1 MEAAI
6 NTMTHQACQH
16 VIVGLGKTGLSVA
29 RYLSRQGQGFAVV
42 DSRQSPPGMD
52 ELNRDYPD
60 TLTHFGDFDTDLIAE
75 AAQLIVSPG
84 VSVHTP
90 EIVRAEQSGAEII
103 GDVELFAR
111 TVTKP
116 VIAITGSNGKST
128 VTALVGEMARA
139 AGVESGVGGNIG
151 TPALDLLENTKTE
164 LFVLE
169 LSSFQ
174 LETTRSLQPLAAVVL
189 NLSAD
194 HMDRYEDLDAY
205 AKAKGKI
212 YHQARVC
219 IVNRDDAL
227 ASSLA
232 QKPGTVS
239 FGLDA
244 PETDQDYG
252 LKMINHEVWLVR
264 GHEPIMKASEI
275 RMPGRHNISNVLA
288 AMALVDAAGISLDVA
303 AESARNFA
311 GLAHRCEWVAEADGV
326 AWFNDSKGTNVGA
339 TIAALN
345 GLSQTVVLIAGGQG
359 KGADFSCLQVA
370 VRDKARCVILFGED
384 AGLIAMAI
392 KDVVSVELVRDLKE
406 AVSLAAS
413 KAQPG
418 DAVLFSPACASFD
431 MFRDYQH
438 RGETFVRHLKEVLS

>member
-16 VIVGLGKTGLSVA
+16 VIVGLGKTGLSVV

-42 DSRQSPPGMD
+42 DSRKLPPGMD
-52 ELNRDYPD
+52 ELNREYPD
-60 TLTHFGDFDTDLIAE
+60 TVTHYGNFDTDLIAD
-75 AAQLIVSPG
+75 AVQLIVSPG
-84 VSVHTP
+84 VSIHTP
-90 EIVRAEQSGAEII
+90 EIARAGKSGAEIV

-111 TVTKP
+111 AVTKP

-139 AGVESGVGGNIG
+139 ADVETAVGGNIG
-151 TPALDLLENTKTE
+151 TPALDLLENTKAE
-164 LFVLE
+164 LYVLE

-174 LETTRSLQPLAAVVL
+174 LETTQSLQPVAAVVL

-194 HMDRYEDLDAY
+194 HMDRYDDLDAY
-205 AKAKGKI
+205 ARSKASI
-212 YHQARVC
+212 YHHAHAC

-227 ASSLA
+227 ASSLVEM
-232 QKPGTVS
+232 PGPVS
-239 FGLDA
+239 FGLDV

-252 LKMINHEVWLVR
+252 LKTMNAEAWLMR
-264 GHEPIMKASEI
+264 GDKPIMKASEI

-288 AMALVDAAGISLDVA
+288 AMALVDAVGVPLDVA
-303 AESARNFA
+303 AETARTFA
-311 GLAHRCEWVAEADGV
+311 GLAHRCEWVAESNGV

-345 GLSQTVVLIAGGQG
+345 GLTQTVVLIAGGQG
-359 KGADFSCLQVA
+359 KGADFSSLQAA
-370 VRDKARCVILFGED
+370 VRDKARSVILFGED
-384 AGLIAMAI
+384 AGLIEMAI
-392 KDVVSVELVRDLKE
+392 KDVVPVERVRNLGE
-406 AVSLAAS
+406 AVTLAAS
-413 KAQPG
+413 KARPG

-431 MFRDYQH
+431 MFNDYQH
-438 RGETFVRHLKEVLS
+438 RGETFVRLVKEVLS

>member
-6 NTMTHQACQH
+6 NTMTHEAFQH

-60 TLTHFGDFDTDLIAE
+60 TLTHFGNFDTDLIAE
-75 AAQLIVSPG
+75 AVQMIVSPG

-90 EIVRAEQSGAEII
+90 EIARAVKSGAEIV

-111 TVTKP
+111 AVTKP

-139 AGVESGVGGNIG
+139 AGVETGVGGNIG
-151 TPALDLLENTKTE
+151 TPALDLLDITKAE

-174 LETTRSLQPLAAVVL
+174 LETTESLRPVAAVVL

-205 AKAKGKI
+205 ARAKGSI
-212 YHQARVC
+212 YHQAQVC
-219 IVNRDDAL
+219 IVNRDDPL

-232 QKPGTVS
+232 HKPNPVS

-252 LKMINHEVWLVR
+252 LIAINDEAWLVC
-264 GHEPIMKASEI
+264 GNKPIMKASGI
-275 RMPGRHNISNVLA
+275 RMPGRHNTANVLA
-288 AMALVDAAGISLDVA
+288 AMALAAAAGIPLDVA
-303 AESARNFA
+303 AESARTFA
-311 GLAHRCEWVAEADGV
+311 GLAHRCEWVAESNGV

-345 GLSQTVVLIAGGQG
+345 GLLQTVVLIAGGQG
-359 KGADFSCLQVA
+359 KGADFSSLQAA
-370 VRDKARCVILFGED
+370 VRNKARSVILFGED
-384 AGLIAMAI
+384 AGLIEMAI
-392 KDVVSVELVRDLKE
+392 KDVVPVERVASLEE

-413 KAQPG
+413 KAQSG

-431 MFRDYQH
+431 MFSDYQQ
-438 RGETFVRHLKEVLS
+438 RGETFVRLVKEVLS